1 MQNYQ
6 HHGRF
11 GKKPFE
17 GEGRFAQSQNPHHPA
32 GFHHAAPDYFDADN
46 AQNRIFKR
54 ISGGIMAGLSN
65 STLLSTVAVL
75 GAGAIFAFALY
86 SFYPSGDKAD
96 GAIPIIKAEAVPIR
110 VEPTHAGGM
119 DIPFR
124 ESTIFGG
131 TQLGDASGA
140 RPIENLL
147 EAADSGAEEVLGKQ
161 ELIAQSEPVPAPAA
175 VTETDTTE
183 GAAELVAA
191 PPSADELQEVAV
203 AAQNQN
209 ESETMAVPS
218 VPVPPVVAE
227 LNQGAQTA
235 GGQAAQVSQA
245 ADKITHEPATSP
257 ETLAFVKSVLEKKDA
272 EKETQSALNTA
283 TPPATQTQATQPQ
296 AAPQNIEPAAGV
308 EGVIDGART
317 HFVQLASIPD
327 RGRVDSEWAKLKS
340 EFSGIPSGS
349 QYRVQEANLGERG
362 TFFRIQ
368 AGPYTEAQA
377 KSICDSIKAQKPGG
391 CLVVR

>member
-1 MQNYQ
+1 MQDYQ
-6 HHGRF
+6 NHGRI

-17 GEGRFAQSQNPHHPA
+17 GEGRFTQSHYPA
-32 GFHHAAPDYFDADN
+32 SFQHAAPDYFDTDN
-46 AQNRIFKR
+46 NLQNRIFKR

-65 STLLSTVAVL
+65 STLLSTIAVL
-75 GAGAIFAFALY
+75 GAGAIFAFVLY
-86 SFYPSGDKAD
+86 SFYPSGDKAG

-161 ELIAQSEPVPAPAA
+161 ELIAQSEPVPAPVA
-175 VTETDTTE
+175 VTETDATE
-183 GAAELVAA
+183 GAAELAAA

-209 ESETMAVPS
+209 ESEAMAVPS

-227 LNQGAQTA
+227 LNQGAQIS
-235 GGQAAQVSQA
+235 GQSGQVSQGA
-245 ADKITHEPATSP
+245 EKITHEPATSP

-272 EKETQSALNTA
+272 EKETQSVTALNTA
-283 TPPATQTQATQPQ
+283 TPPATQTQAAQPQ
-296 AAPQNIEPAAGV
+296 AALQNIEPAAGI
-308 EGVIDGART
+308 EGVIDGVRT

-377 KSICDSIKAQKPGG
+377 KSICESIKAQKPGG